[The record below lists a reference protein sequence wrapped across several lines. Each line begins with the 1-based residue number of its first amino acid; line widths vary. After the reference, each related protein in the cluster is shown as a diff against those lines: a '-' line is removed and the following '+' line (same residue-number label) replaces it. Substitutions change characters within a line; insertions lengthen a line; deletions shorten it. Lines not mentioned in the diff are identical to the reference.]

1 MNELYQQV
9 KWVVSGQKILSTLLV
24 FIVMGLLSGTV
35 EAETDTFTVSGSWTA
50 PAGVTSA
57 TVEAWGG
64 GAGGSGSAGSV
75 GVSGNRI

>member
-50 PAGVTSA
+50 PADVTLV

>member
-9 KWVVSGQKILSTLLV
+9 KWVVFEQKILSTLLV

-50 PAGVTSA
+50 PAGVTLA

-64 GAGGSGSAGSV
+64 GGAGGS
-75 GVSGNRI
+75 